1 MFKNRVRTA
10 ALAGAIAVATGV
22 SGVAVPAFAEDT
34 TATNIQG
41 GGFNEPDAS
50 LAKDVE
56 AKNVTEAQLRDLVG
70 ATHHYIVNN
79 NQFREL
85 YEAAAAA
92 NTDGLD
98 RSEQADHKAY
108 QAAANEA
115 TKQLAQAEKN
125 VQAARASVAY
135 ALQNDK
141 AADQAWANYEEK
153 AFDYNNTVTNI
164 VGDQK
169 GTGVGNTTTPGNDE
183 YKHFGLLKSD
193 LDKTN
198 GIENKLNDESKFDKS
213 KHPDLVVPDLKQIDP
228 ENFDSVQNTPKENIK
243 KFEDMIKVYK
253 ERLDYTGWRNADKTK
268 DDYITRD
275 YIPMVETLIADA
287 EMLLEQLKADSAA
300 LEEARQAALAAS
312 RESQKTDILVRQGFL
327 DQANAQVRVLRA
339 MEAEFA
345 IGARELELREAG
357 DNATVVIDGNQVTLR
372 KAYAD
377 LIAHGHGIVSDAKDY
392 NYEVY
397 KTQILKADKFK
408 AWATD
413 KANFDGNR
421 IWAPKVPA
429 DFVEPESPWGNTPVA
444 VWNGGTDEER
454 LDYLAAK
461 LAAQQLWFGPN
472 NYNIE
477 YEEAYRQVVNAD
489 NGVQK
494 MIADSKAD
502 EENAKAERERA
513 EKEAKDRERIANAL
527 ENLGGNKGGNAGDNG
542 KDGNAGD
549 NGKDGNA
556 GDNGKDGKGDNAGNS
571 GKKDQSSDIKSKLSS
586 KDGKPSA
593 LGIFGIVAGV
603 LAAVAAAFPA
613 IAKALN
619 LDIKL
624 PF

>member
-50 LAKDVE
+50 LAKDVKAE
-56 AKNVTEAQLRDLVG
+56 NVTEDQLLKLVG
-70 ATHHYIVNN
+70 ATHHYIINN
-79 NQFREL
+79 NEFREL

-164 VGDQK
+164 VGDHK

-198 GIENKLNDESKFDKS
+198 GMENKLNDESKFDKS
-213 KHPDLVVPDLKQIDP
+213 KHPDLVVPDLEQIDP
-228 ENFDSVQNTPKENIK
+228 EDFASVQNTPKANIK

-253 ERLDYTGWRNADKTK
+253 ERLDYTGWRNADKTEN
-268 DDYITRD
+268 DYITRD

-345 IGARELELREAG
+345 IGARELELRESD
-357 DNATVVIDGNQVTLR
+357 DNATVVVDGQQVTLR
-372 KAYAD
+372 EAYAA
-377 LIAHGHGIVSDAKDY
+377 LIKHNTGIVSVAKDQNY
-392 NYEVY
+392 NVY
-397 KTQILKADKFK
+397 KTQQLKAGEFK

-421 IWAPKVPA
+421 IYAPEVPA
-429 DFVEPESPWGNTPVA
+429 DFVNPESPWGKTPVA

-454 LDYLAAK
+454 LAYLAAK
-461 LAAQQLWFGPN
+461 VAAQQLWFGPN

-494 MIADSKAD
+494 MIADSKAA
-502 EENAKAERERA
+502 EEQAKADRDRA

-527 ENLGGNKGGNAGDNG
+527 ENMGNNKGGDNGSDGKAGDAG
-542 KDGNAGD
+542 K
-549 NGKDGNA
+549 
-556 GDNGKDGKGDNAGNS
+556 DNAGKDNG
-571 GKKDQSSDIKSKLSS
+571 GKKDQKSSDIKGKLSS
-586 KDGKPSA
+586 EDGKPSA

-619 LDIKL
+619 IKL

>member
-34 TATNIQG
+34 TTTNIQG

-56 AKNVTEAQLRDLVG
+56 AKNVTEAELRDRVA
-70 ATHHYIVNN
+70 ATDHYIVNN

-125 VQAARASVAY
+125 VQDARASVAY
-135 ALQNDK
+135 ALENDK
-141 AADQAWANYEEK
+141 GADKAWANYEEK

-164 VGDQK
+164 AGGKRYPKD
-169 GTGVGNTTTPGNDE
+169 GNDAG
-183 YKHFGLLKSD
+183 KLGLLESD
-193 LDKTN
+193 LNKANAFVSNKVNDEDKSN
-198 GIENKLNDESKFDKS
+198 LPPLEAPKLN
-213 KHPDLVVPDLKQIDP
+213 PVDP
-228 ENFDSVQNTPKENIK
+228 EDFKSVQDTPEENIK
-243 KFEDMIKVYK
+243 IFKKTIETYK
-253 ERLDYTGWRNADKTK
+253 ERLDYAGWRNADKNENS
-268 DDYITRD
+268 YITRD
-275 YIPMVETLIADA
+275 YVPLLEQLIADA
-287 EMLLEQLKADSAA
+287 EMLLEQLKEDGAA
-300 LEEARQAALAAS
+300 LEEARKAALEAS
-312 RESQKTDILVRQGFL
+312 RGAQGADILVRQGYL
-327 DQANAQVRVLRA
+327 DQAHAQVRVLRA

-345 IGARELELREAG
+345 IGARVLELRESD
-357 DNATVVIDGNQVTLR
+357 DNGTVVVNGEQKTLR
-372 KAYAD
+372 EAYAE
-377 LIAHGHGIVSDAKDY
+377 LIAHQTGIVSIAKQK
-392 NYEVY
+392 NMETYEAQVA
-397 KTQILKADKFK
+397 QFK
-408 AWATD
+408 GFKEWASD
-413 KANFDGNR
+413 EANFDGNR
-421 IWAPKVPA
+421 IWTPQIPA
-429 DFVEPESPWGNTPVA
+429 DFANPESPWGNTEVA
-444 VWNGGTDEER
+444 VWDGGTDQER
-454 LDYLAAK
+454 LDYLAMK
-461 LAAQQLWFGPN
+461 VAAQQLWFGPN
-472 NYNIE
+472 NYNLE

-494 MIADSKAD
+494 EIADSKAA
-502 EENAKAERERA
+502 EEQAKADRDRA

-527 ENLGGNKGGNAGDNG
+527 ENMGNNKGGDNGSDGKAGDAG
-542 KDGNAGD
+542 K
-549 NGKDGNA
+549 
-556 GDNGKDGKGDNAGNS
+556 DNAGKDNA
-571 GKKDQSSDIKSKLSS
+571 GKKDQKSSDIKGKLSS
-586 KDGKPSA
+586 EDGKPSA

-619 LDIKL
+619 IKL

>member
-50 LAKDVE
+50 LAKDVDAE
-56 AKNVTEAQLRDLVG
+56 NVTEDQLLKLVG
-70 ATHHYIVNN
+70 ATHNYIINN
-79 NQFREL
+79 NEFREL

-164 VGDQK
+164 VGDKK
-169 GTGVGNTTTPGNDE
+169 GTGVGDTTTPGNDE

-213 KHPDLVVPDLKQIDP
+213 KHPDLVVPNLEQIDP
-228 ENFDSVQNTPKENIK
+228 EDFDSVQKTPKANIK

-253 ERLDYTGWRNADKTK
+253 ERLDYTGWRNADKTEN
-268 DDYITRD
+268 DYITRD

-357 DNATVVIDGNQVTLR
+357 DNATVVIDGHQVTLR

-377 LIAHGHGIVSDAKDY
+377 LIAHQTGIVSQAKDQNY
-392 NYEVY
+392 NVY
-397 KTQILKADKFK
+397 KTQTLKENEFK

-429 DFVEPESPWGNTPVA
+429 DFVDPESPWGNTPVA

-454 LDYLAAK
+454 LAYLAAK
-461 LAAQQLWFGPN
+461 VAAQQLWFGPN

-477 YEEAYRQVVNAD
+477 YEEAYRLVVNAD

-494 MIADSKAD
+494 MIADSKAA
-502 EENAKAERERA
+502 EEQAKADRDRA

-527 ENLGGNKGGNAGDNG
+527 ENMGGNKDGDAD
-542 KDGNAGD
+542 KGD
-549 NGKDGNA
+549 DNK
-556 GDNGKDGKGDNAGNS
+556 GDDNKGDNNKGDN
-571 GKKDQSSDIKSKLSS
+571 KKGDKGSAKDKLSN
-586 KDGKPSA
+586 DGKPTPLA
-593 LGIFGIVAGV
+593 IFGIVAGV

-619 LDIKL
+619 IKL

>member
-50 LAKDVE
+50 LAKDVKAE
-56 AKNVTEAQLRDLVG
+56 NVTEDQLLKLVG
-70 ATHHYIVNN
+70 ATHHYIINN
-79 NQFREL
+79 NEFREL

-164 VGDQK
+164 VGDKK
-169 GTGVGNTTTPGNDE
+169 GTGVGNQNTPGNDE

-213 KHPDLVVPDLKQIDP
+213 KHPDLVVPNLEQIDP
-228 ENFDSVQNTPKENIK
+228 EDFASVQNTPKANIK

-253 ERLDYTGWRNADKTK
+253 ERLDYTGWRNADKTQ

-345 IGARELELREAG
+345 IGARELELRESD
-357 DNATVVIDGNQVTLR
+357 DNATVVVDGQQVTLR
-372 KAYAD
+372 EAYAA
-377 LIAHGHGIVSDAKDY
+377 LIKHNTGIVSVAKDQNY
-392 NYEVY
+392 NVY
-397 KTQILKADKFK
+397 KTQQLKAGEFK

-421 IWAPKVPA
+421 IYAPEVPA
-429 DFVEPESPWGNTPVA
+429 DFVNPESPWGKTPVA

-454 LDYLAAK
+454 LAYLAAK
-461 LAAQQLWFGPN
+461 VAAQQLWFGPN

-494 MIADSKAD
+494 MIADSKAA
-502 EENAKAERERA
+502 EEQAKADRDRA

-527 ENLGGNKGGNAGDNG
+527 ENMGNNKGGDNGSDGKAGDAG
-542 KDGNAGD
+542 K
-549 NGKDGNA
+549 
-556 GDNGKDGKGDNAGNS
+556 DNAGKDNAGKDNAGKDNG
-571 GKKDQSSDIKSKLSS
+571 GKKDQKSSDIKGKLSS
-586 KDGKPSA
+586 EDGKPSA

-619 LDIKL
+619 IKL

>member
-50 LAKDVE
+50 LAKDVKAE
-56 AKNVTEAQLRDLVG
+56 NVTEDQLLKLVG
-70 ATHHYIVNN
+70 ATHHYIINN
-79 NQFREL
+79 NEFREL

-164 VGDQK
+164 VGDKK
-169 GTGVGNTTTPGNDE
+169 GTGVGNQNTPGNDE

-213 KHPDLVVPDLKQIDP
+213 KHPDLVVPNLEQIDP
-228 ENFDSVQNTPKENIK
+228 EDFASVQNTPKANIK

-253 ERLDYTGWRNADKTK
+253 ERLDYTGWRNADKTQ

-357 DNATVVIDGNQVTLR
+357 DNATVVIDGQQVTLR

-397 KTQILKADKFK
+397 KTQILKAEEFK

-413 KANFDGNR
+413 EANFDGNR

-429 DFVEPESPWGNTPVA
+429 DFVDPESPWGNTPVA
-444 VWNGGTDEER
+444 VWNGGTDKER
-454 LDYLAAK
+454 LAYLAAK
-461 LAAQQLWFGPN
+461 VAAQQLWFGPN

-494 MIADSKAD
+494 MIADSKAA
-502 EENAKAERERA
+502 EEQAKADRDRA

-527 ENLGGNKGGNAGDNG
+527 ENMGNNKGGDNGSDGKAGDAG
-542 KDGNAGD
+542 K
-549 NGKDGNA
+549 
-556 GDNGKDGKGDNAGNS
+556 DNAGKDNGGKDNG
-571 GKKDQSSDIKSKLSS
+571 GKKDQKSSDIKGKLSS
-586 KDGKPSA
+586 EDGKPSA

-619 LDIKL
+619 IKL

>member
-34 TATNIQG
+34 TTTNIQG

-56 AKNVTEAQLRDLVG
+56 AKNVTEAELRDRVA
-70 ATHHYIVNN
+70 ATDHYIVNN

-125 VQAARASVAY
+125 VQDARASVAY
-135 ALQNDK
+135 ALENDK
-141 AADQAWANYEEK
+141 GADKAWANYEEK

-164 VGDQK
+164 AGGKRYPKD
-169 GTGVGNTTTPGNDE
+169 GNDAG
-183 YKHFGLLKSD
+183 KLGLLESD
-193 LDKTN
+193 LNKANAFVSNKVNDEDKSN
-198 GIENKLNDESKFDKS
+198 LPPLEAPKLN
-213 KHPDLVVPDLKQIDP
+213 PVDP
-228 ENFDSVQNTPKENIK
+228 EDFKSVQDTPEENIK
-243 KFEDMIKVYK
+243 IFKKTIETYK
-253 ERLDYTGWRNADKTK
+253 ERLDYAGWRNADKNENS
-268 DDYITRD
+268 YITRD
-275 YIPMVETLIADA
+275 YVPLLEQLIADA
-287 EMLLEQLKADSAA
+287 EMLLEQLKEDGAA
-300 LEEARQAALAAS
+300 LEEARKAALEAS
-312 RESQKTDILVRQGFL
+312 RGAQGADILVRQGYL
-327 DQANAQVRVLRA
+327 DQAHAQVRVLRA

-345 IGARELELREAG
+345 IGARVLELRESD
-357 DNATVVIDGNQVTLR
+357 DNGTVVVNGEQKTLR
-372 KAYAD
+372 EAYAE
-377 LIAHGHGIVSDAKDY
+377 LIAHQTGIVSIAKQK
-392 NYEVY
+392 NMETYEAQVA
-397 KTQILKADKFK
+397 QFK
-408 AWATD
+408 GFKQWASD
-413 KANFDGNR
+413 EANFDGNR
-421 IWAPKVPA
+421 IWTPQIPA
-429 DFVEPESPWGNTPVA
+429 DFANPESPWGNTEVA
-444 VWNGGTDEER
+444 VWDGGTDQER
-454 LDYLAAK
+454 LDYLAMK
-461 LAAQQLWFGPN
+461 VAAQQLWFGPN
-472 NYNIE
+472 NYNLE

-494 MIADSKAD
+494 EIADSKAA
-502 EENAKAERERA
+502 EEQAKADRDRA

-527 ENLGGNKGGNAGDNG
+527 ENMGNNKGGDNGSDGKAGDAG
-542 KDGNAGD
+542 K
-549 NGKDGNA
+549 
-556 GDNGKDGKGDNAGNS
+556 DNAGKDNA
-571 GKKDQSSDIKSKLSS
+571 GKKDQKSSDIKGKLSS
-586 KDGKPSA
+586 EDGKPSA

-619 LDIKL
+619 IKL

>member
-50 LAKDVE
+50 LAKDVDAE
-56 AKNVTEAQLRDLVG
+56 NVTEDQLLKLVG
-70 ATHHYIVNN
+70 ATHNYIVNN

-164 VGDQK
+164 IGDKK
-169 GTGVGNTTTPGNDE
+169 GTGVGDTTTPGNDE
-183 YKHFGLLKSD
+183 YKHFGLLRSD
-193 LDKTN
+193 LEKANGATN
-198 GIENKLNDESKFDKS
+198 KVNDELHEFAVDPAGNKTGKS
-213 KHPDLVVPDLKQIDP
+213 QITDLPLPNLKEIDP
-228 ENFDSVQNTPKENIK
+228 EDYSSVQNTPKANLIEMERII
-243 KFEDMIKVYK
+243 EVYK
-253 ERLDYTGWRNADKTK
+253 ERLDYTGWREADKAG
-268 DDYITRD
+268 DNFITRD

-287 EMLLEQLKADSAA
+287 EMLLEQLKADSAE
-300 LEEARQAALAAS
+300 LEEARKAALAAS

-357 DNATVVIDGNQVTLR
+357 DNATVVIDGQQVTLR

-392 NYEVY
+392 NYDVY
-397 KTQILKADKFK
+397 KTQILKAEEFK

-421 IWAPKVPA
+421 IWTPQVPA
-429 DFVEPESPWGNTPVA
+429 NFVNPERPWGKTPVA

-454 LDYLAAK
+454 LAYLAAK
-461 LAAQQLWFGPN
+461 VAAQQLWFGPN

-494 MIADSKAD
+494 EIADSKAA
-502 EENAKAERERA
+502 EEQAKADRDRA

-527 ENLGGNKGGNAGDNG
+527 ENMGNNKGGDNG
-542 KDGNAGD
+542 SD
-549 NGKDGNA
+549 
-556 GDNGKDGKGDNAGNS
+556 GKDGKDNAGKN
-571 GKKDQSSDIKSKLSS
+571 GKDDNNKKGDKGSAKDKLSNN
-586 KDGKPSA
+586 GKPTPLA
-593 LGIFGIVAGV
+593 IFGIVAGV

-619 LDIKL
+619 IKL

>member
-50 LAKDVE
+50 LAKDVDAE
-56 AKNVTEAQLRDLVG
+56 NVTEDQLLKLVG
-70 ATHHYIVNN
+70 ATHNYIINN
-79 NQFREL
+79 NEFREL

-164 VGDQK
+164 VGDKK
-169 GTGVGNTTTPGNDE
+169 GTGVGDTTTPGNDE

-213 KHPDLVVPDLKQIDP
+213 KHPDLVVPNLEQIDP
-228 ENFDSVQNTPKENIK
+228 EDFDSVQKTPKANIK

-253 ERLDYTGWRNADKTK
+253 ERLDYTGWRNADKTEN
-268 DDYITRD
+268 DYITRD

-357 DNATVVIDGNQVTLR
+357 DNATVVIDGHQVTLR

-377 LIAHGHGIVSDAKDY
+377 LIAHQTGIVSQAKDQNY
-392 NYEVY
+392 NVY
-397 KTQILKADKFK
+397 KTQTLKENEFK

-429 DFVEPESPWGNTPVA
+429 DFVDPESPWGNTPVA

-454 LDYLAAK
+454 LAYLAAK
-461 LAAQQLWFGPN
+461 VAAQQLWFGPN

-477 YEEAYRQVVNAD
+477 YEEAYRLVVNAD

-494 MIADSKAD
+494 MIADSKAA
-502 EENAKAERERA
+502 EEQAKADRDRA

-527 ENLGGNKGGNAGDNG
+527 ENMGGNKDGDAD
-542 KDGNAGD
+542 KGD
-549 NGKDGNA
+549 
-556 GDNGKDGKGDNAGNS
+556 DNKGDNNKGDNNK
-571 GKKDQSSDIKSKLSS
+571 GDNKKGDKGSAKDKLSN
-586 KDGKPSA
+586 DGKPTPLA
-593 LGIFGIVAGV
+593 IFGIVAGV

-619 LDIKL
+619 IKL